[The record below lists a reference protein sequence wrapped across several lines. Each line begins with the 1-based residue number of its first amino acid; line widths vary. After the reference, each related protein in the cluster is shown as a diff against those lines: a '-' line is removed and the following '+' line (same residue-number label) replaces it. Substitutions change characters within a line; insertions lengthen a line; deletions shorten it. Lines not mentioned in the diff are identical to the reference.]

1 MIRRPSL
8 VAVLIGT
15 CCFAQTGSQSP
26 ATKLDVRL
34 FAADAKDAP
43 PPERA
48 APKEAMVEEGF
59 EKPKPAITVQTYF
72 KGLDPKTE
80 VYARTFDPR
89 EVFRGKASLRVD
101 VPKGEHNAVQVIDYA
116 VKDGADRL
124 FLRTCLRFPETF
136 RVEPSCELKLIGLTA
151 APPPERKAAADHKAG
166 DRPDG
171 TDYFS
176 ARFAI
181 GRDHRFQLLTYHP
194 EQVGGYADH
203 IDLGA
208 PVVWGKW
215 VCLELEVR
223 ANTVEPATKEL
234 LAKRPALKSL
244 VRGDHVVHEDGAIRC
259 WIDGRLRAE
268 ARNVRFRHVPDLKI
282 RRAGSFP
289 YFGGAGERNTSPQ
302 AQTFWVDDFA
312 VSPSYLGPPTKP

>member
-1 MIRRPSL
+1 MILKTPL
-8 VAVLIGT
+8 FAVLFGT
-15 CCFAQTGSQSP
+15 CLLKPVAAQTP

-43 PPERA
+43 KPARPVA
-48 APKEAMVEEGF
+48 QDALVEEGF
-59 EKPKPAITVQTYF
+59 ENPKPAITVQTYF

-80 VYARTFDPR
+80 VYARTTDPR
-89 EVFRGKASLRVD
+89 EVFRGKASLRVE

-116 VKDGADRL
+116 VKEGADRL

-136 RVEPSCELKLIGLTA
+136 RVEPSCELKLIGLSA
-151 APPPERKAAADHKAG
+151 APPPERKTAADHKAG

-171 TDYFS
+171 TDYYS
-176 ARFAI
+176 ARLAI

-203 IDLGA
+203 IDLGQ
-208 PVVWGKW
+208 PVVWGTW
-215 VCLELEVR
+215 VCLELELQ
-223 ANTVEPATKEL
+223 ANTVEPATPEL
-234 LAKRPALKSL
+234 LAKRPELKKL
-244 VRGDHVVHEDGAIRC
+244 VRGDQVVHEDGAIRC

-302 AQTFWVDDFA
+302 AQIFWVDDFA
-312 VSPSYLGPPTKP
+312 VSRSHLGVPAKS